1 MGVLL
6 TNLFGKEGKNQTLL
20 FKTSLGKETY
30 DDGQVKYK
38 LITDEWNPNS
48 SYSANTEA
56 VLSVEELKVLKEII
70 DTELE
75 ISNSLGC

>member
-6 TNLFGKEGKNQTLL
+6 KNLFEKEGKNQTLL

-38 LITDEWNPNS
+38 LMTDEWNLNN

-56 VLSVEELKVLKEII
+56 VLSVEDLKILKEII

-75 ISNSLGC
+75 SAN